1 MTEQEKRRRHRDRL
15 RIGAIVACLAIG
27 IVPVV
32 VVFAASPAPS
42 GSIDPSA
49 SASSEPS
56 SEASA
61 SAEASSE
68 ATASTEPSASAS
80 ASAPAAPLA
89 PQSTTKPDTSK
100 TDGSKGDRG
109 GHGFGGIT
117 ITGIAGS
124 KLSLETEDGWT
135 RTIVVTPDTK
145 ITKGGKPA
153 TVGDLDLG
161 DKITFRQKRNDDG
174 TYTITSINVPTPKAG
189 GKVTAIGSTTLTVA
203 GRGGDTKVITVNGST
218 AYITGKDTAAT
229 KGDVVVGSQIL
240 ALGTVSGD
248 TFTATTVR
256 ILPSVVGGEV
266 TAKTS
271 TSLTLKTRD
280 GKSVTVHIDSST
292 KVFVRGKGKDATI
305 ADIAV
310 GDKVLASGALK
321 ADGSV
326 DADMVG
332 GGKFGGGGHR
342 DDQDKGPSPS
352 PSGPTT

>member
-27 IVPVV
+27 LVPVV

-56 SEASA
+56 ASLGGSLVRGERLDGA
-61 SAEASSE
+61 V
-68 ATASTEPSASAS
+68 TRPASAS

-109 GHGFGGIT
+109 GQGFGGIT

-135 RTIVVTPDTK
+135 RTIVVTADTK

-153 TVGDLDLG
+153 TVSDLDLG

-189 GKVTAIGSTTLTVA
+189 GKVTAIGSTTLTITA
-203 GRGGDTKVITVNGST
+203 GRGGDTRVITVNGST
-218 AYITGKDTAAT
+218 DYIIR
-229 KGDVVVGSQIL
+229 Q
-240 ALGTVSGD
+240 
-248 TFTATTVR
+248 
-256 ILPSVVGGEV
+256 
-266 TAKTS
+266 
-271 TSLTLKTRD
+271 
-280 GKSVTVHIDSST
+280 
-292 KVFVRGKGKDATI
+292 
-305 ADIAV
+305 
-310 GDKVLASGALK
+310 
-321 ADGSV
+321 
-326 DADMVG
+326 
-332 GGKFGGGGHR
+332 GHR
-342 DDQDKGPSPS
+342 GDQGRHRRRLADPGPGDRQRRHLHRDVRSHPAERGRRRGHGQDVDE
-352 PSGPTT
+352 PHAQDP

>member
-1 MTEQEKRRRHRDRL
+1 VTEQEQRRRHRDRL

-27 IVPVV
+27 LVPVV
-32 VVFAASPAPS
+32 VVFAASPEPS
-42 GSIDPSA
+42 SSIDPSA
-49 SASSEPS
+49 SASSEP
-56 SEASA
+56 SA

-80 ASAPAAPLA
+80 ASASAPAAPLA
-89 PQSTTKPDTSK
+89 PQSTAKPDTSK

-135 RTIVVTPDTK
+135 RTIVVTADTK

-153 TVGDLDLG
+153 TVSDLALG

-174 TYTITSINVPTPKAG
+174 TYTITAINVPTPKAG
-189 GKVTAIGSTTLTVA
+189 GRVTAIGSTTLTITA
-203 GRGGDTKVITVNGST
+203 GRGGDTRVITVNGST
-218 AYITGKDTAAT
+218 VYTSGKDTAAT
-229 KGDVVVGSQIL
+229 KSDIVVGSQIV
-240 ALGTVSGD
+240 AFGTVSGD
-248 TFTATTVR
+248 AFTATSVR

-280 GKSVTVHIDSST
+280 GTSVTVHIDSST

-321 ADGSV
+321 ADGSI

-332 GGKFGGGGHR
+332 GGKFGHQR
-342 DDQDKGPSPS
+342 DDQDKDGASPS